1 MIILKHRTVRIHIF
15 STFCILLMLYLIP
28 QISISEGQSLNNIAI
43 WIDFYDANLQNLKA
57 NCKMKYLQISSTRDT
72 ILSLDILDQSDEE
85 VQKMVEKLTSGIF
98 KVDDQK
104 VYRAEEVFYK
114 QNKFKLIERIFSK
127 ETPQHFSVIVND
139 NTNSVWRYDERPKE
153 KGMYRMLQN
162 GTNLDNALFC
172 SITPDM
178 FLEDFMFAIS
188 EDKFIHIKYKD
199 LMALAKEESFKEND
213 KSISFTTNNFK
224 ISADGQV
231 QVESLSDAYVLF
243 EIDKSSGII
252 LKNCWY
258 DKEKLLNSLIV
269 TDTKN
274 IGSSTIP
281 IRMYN
286 EMLNKDGSIFTRNLF
301 LVYEASTEPISDNEF
316 IKNLIVPAGVKMV
329 DHDLKLG
336 GLTYEP

>member
-15 STFCILLMLYLIP
+15 STFCIIIILFFVS
-28 QISISEGQSLNNIAI
+28 QISLSAGQPPNNIAI
-43 WIDFYDANLQNLKA
+43 WIDLYEANLQNLKTD
-57 NCKMKYLQISSTRDT
+57 CKMKYLQISTTPDT

-85 VQKMVEKLTSGIF
+85 VQKMVEELTSGIF

-104 VYRAEEVFYK
+104 VYGAAEVFYK
-114 QNKFKLIERIFSK
+114 QDKFKLIERNFSK
-127 ETPQHFSVIVND
+127 ETPQHFSVIVDD

-153 KGMYRMLQN
+153 KGMYRMLQI
-162 GTNLDNALFC
+162 GADLDRALFC
-172 SITPDM
+172 AITPDY
-178 FLEDFMFAIS
+178 FLEDTMLATGK
-188 EDKFIHIKYKD
+188 DKFIHIKYKD
-199 LMALAKEESFKEND
+199 LMMLAKEESFKEND
-213 KSISFTTNNFK
+213 KSISFTTNNFR

-231 QVESLSDAYVLF
+231 QVDNSSGLYVAY
-243 EIDKSSGII
+243 EIDKSSGVI
-252 LKNCWY
+252 LKNIWY
-258 DKEKLLNSLIV
+258 NNEKFSDRLIV

-286 EMLNKDGSIFTRNLF
+286 EMYNHDGSIFTRNLF

-329 DHDLKLG
+329 DHNLKLG